1 MEKFIYVDTEEDR
14 DAMIARGYTLLK
26 SDPVVH
32 IYIFINDGTAPF
44 VLDGIKYT
52 AGDILT
58 F

>member
-26 SDPVVH
+26 SDPVGH

-52 AGDILT
+52 TGDILT